1 MWLLQLSG
9 FRFFSTG
16 QNCLRN
22 LLLLSYYWNANLVC
36 VNRLLIS
43 HFSAKKKILIWKPKN
58 RKINRVSD
66 PFLHE
71 PMQSRFIITRCHCIY
86 KLQFGKL
93 LYSDCWS
100 FLHLFIYCETFT
112 FIFLIYIPH
121 FKSDYLC
128 YFSNFSSRSQWFL
141 SFCQVSPLL
150 VNSNVL
156 KSIFRIVMISKL
168 KLSLSNTECKM
179 ILLHFKSWNILR
191 RLLGFQQ

>member
-1 MWLLQLSG
+1 MRKGGRRKEGREEKKQYSWLYAIYVWFLQLSG

-22 LLLLSYYWNANLVC
+22 LLLLSYYWNANPVC

-93 LYSDCWS
+93 LYSNCWS

-121 FKSDYLC
+121 FKSDYL
-128 YFSNFSSRSQWFL
+128 FIFL
-141 SFCQVSPLL
+141 TFQADLSDFL
-150 VNSNVL
+150 VFVKFL
-156 KSIFRIVMISKL
+156 HYWLTLM
-168 KLSLSNTECKM
+168 SLNQFLE
-179 ILLHFKSWNILR
+179 
-191 RLLGFQQ
+191 